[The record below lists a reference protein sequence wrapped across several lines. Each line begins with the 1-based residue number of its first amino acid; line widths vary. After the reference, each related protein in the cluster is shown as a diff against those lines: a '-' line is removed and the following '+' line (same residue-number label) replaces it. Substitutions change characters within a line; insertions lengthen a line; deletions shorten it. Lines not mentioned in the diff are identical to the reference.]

1 MWVLSVELASNHAL
15 APGIWTSPTDFGKE
29 VLICKFPRLVGI
41 TVIPRLTSDPSNEFF
56 G

>member
-1 MWVLSVELASNHAL
+1 MEYVVIFVCIQMQLQTVL
-15 APGIWTSPTDFGKE
+15 
-29 VLICKFPRLVGI
+29 CKSY